1 MSNLKEVLPEI
12 KKLEPLKDRIL
23 WRYTDIP
30 SLIEILTYEYLPLI
44 RVSRLSDPAEGA
56 VLKSVL
62 NKFPGTSAFGKTFA
76 FDLYK
81 NSTFISCWAES
92 CEELAPMWERFS
104 PRDGV
109 AIKTDAERL
118 LESLNSDHGCDIKCV
133 EYLDEWDPDDIIS
146 QLKSMRMDEDQFV
159 DFLRDLCFY
168 KMSDFMDER
177 EVRILKCKA
186 PWNTFAFTTL
196 DENDEE
202 YFETHYQLEQL
213 KNSYIESSEDIL
225 KIRIASMENFITEI
239 IISPTARPGIFKIVN
254 DLLETNNEKRAS
266 MGKPELKIKL
276 DDSRRKMWF

>member
-1 MSNLKEVLPEI
+1 MSNLKEVLPKI
-12 KKLEPLKDRIL
+12 KKLEPSENRIL

-30 SLIEILTYEYLPLI
+30 SLIEILSYGYLPLI

-62 NKFPGTSAFGKTFA
+62 NAFPRTGDFGKTFA
-76 FDLYK
+76 FNLYK
-81 NSTFISCWAES
+81 NSTFISCWCKS

-109 AIKTDAERL
+109 AIKTNAKRL
-118 LESLNSDHGCDIKCV
+118 LESLNPNHGCDIKCV
-133 EYLDEWDPDDIIS
+133 EYINEWDSSDIIS
-146 QLKSMRMDEDQFV
+146 QLKSMHMDEDQFLE
-159 DFLRDLCFY
+159 FLRDLCFY

-202 YFETHYQLEQL
+202 YFETHHQLEQL

-254 DLLETNNEKRAS
+254 DLL
-266 MGKPELKIKL
+266 KL
-276 DDSRRKMWF
+276 IMKKEHQWVNLN